1 MIAALM
7 GWIGT
12 LGSIG
17 AYFML
22 MQGRWQAASLRY
34 SALNGLAGILAGTAS
49 AVYGAW
55 PSAASNLLWTAIAA
69 HSLVSTLRARRRP
82 RLAVVTGLPFRD
94 PDPEPVAAE
103 PALLARA
110 A

>member
-34 SALNGLAGILAGTAS
+34 SVLNGLAGLLAGTAS
-49 AVYGAW
+49 ALYGAW
-55 PSAASNLLWTAIAA
+55 PSAASNFLWAGIAT
-69 HSLVSTLRARRRP
+69 HSVVGIVRARRRP

-94 PDPEPVAAE
+94 PDPEPVATE